1 MASKVNR
8 SGITTKDTIIPD
20 KSPVR
25 VNIFDEIRKISEGSP
40 QSYSWYREQ
49 ISQYAQKRVI
59 IESIHSL
66 KDLMVPNTG
75 SMYFFEYN
83 PLYAERLNIYD
94 TFPLVYVIRLTN
106 NGFYGA
112 NLHYLST
119 RGRMDVLLSLEKG
132 KLRLP
137 KKTLHSYRFD
147 RLETPLMEI
156 NSQDWRTSIFLPVE
170 DFHRK

>member
-1 MASKVNR
+1 MAKSTV
-8 SGITTKDTIIPD
+8 IPD
-20 KSPVR
+20 KSPIR
-25 VNIFDEIRKISEGSP
+25 PNIFEEIKKISEGQP

-49 ISQYAQKRVI
+49 IQQYAQKRNV

-66 KDLMVPNTG
+66 RDMMVPNVG
-75 SMYFFEYN
+75 GMYFFEYS
-83 PLYAERLNIYD
+83 PLYAEKLNIYD
-94 TFPLVYVIRLTN
+94 TFPLVYVVRLTRE
-106 NGFYGA
+106 GFYGS

-132 KLRLP
+132 KIRLP

-156 NSQDWRTSIFLPVE
+156 NNEDWKTSIFLPVE
-170 DFHRK
+170 KFHRK